1 MEMNKL
7 ILYLIPIIVLIL
19 IVTFSYVGKTG
30 AFPKVQQAFEGI
42 KSYLPDIETGAKEI
56 SGKTPEI
63 SEEHNQAIRSL
74 ADTIRKMLDS
84 EKENCFAQYQVLP
97 NLGEQGTV
105 IELSDNE
112 MVVRTLGGKQVL
124 TDFSNEL
131 SETVHGF
138 IPCVI
143 AGDKEIVSNFDKLF
157 LNEKGWADKK
167 KNLEG
172 EYFSSHFS
180 LVDLIIISYNLE
192 GLNEN
197 RISYSANKTFRDF
210 EDYGYLYKPAD
221 GIICFFPT
229 VDGNNVCDGSS
240 EDGLDDDCL
249 AGDTEEDISIPNQVS
264 KGTLPTCY
272 GEEIPAVIPVVGGS
286 GSGGGE
292 GSGGAGGSSGS
303 GGSGGVGGGGG
314 SGGI

>member
-7 ILYLIPIIVLIL
+7 ILYLIPIIVLVI
-19 IVTFSYVGKTG
+19 IVTFSYVRETS
-30 AFPKVQQAFEGI
+30 AFPKVVKVVEGI
-42 KSYLPDIETGAKEI
+42 KSYLPNIETGAEEI

-63 SEEHNQAIRSL
+63 SEEHRQAVQSL

-84 EKENCFAQYQVLP
+84 EKENCFAQYQALP

-112 MVVRTLGGKQVL
+112 MVVETLGGKQVL

-157 LNEKGWADKK
+157 LNEKGWADKEK
-167 KNLEG
+167 DIGLN
-172 EYFSSHFS
+172 HFS
-180 LVDLIIISYNLE
+180 LADLIVISYNLE

-197 RISYSANKTFRDF
+197 RISYSADKKFRDF
-210 EDYGYLYKPAD
+210 EDYGYLYKPAA
-221 GIICFFPT
+221 GVICFFPT
-229 VDGNNVCDGSS
+229 VDGNNICDGSS

-249 AGDTEEDISIPNQVS
+249 AGDPEEDISIPNQV
-264 KGTLPTCY
+264 
-272 GEEIPAVIPVVGGS
+272 E
-286 GSGGGE
+286 E
-292 GSGGAGGSSGS
+292 GSLIECYEK
-303 GGSGGVGGGGG
+303 VK
-314 SGGI
+314 IINR